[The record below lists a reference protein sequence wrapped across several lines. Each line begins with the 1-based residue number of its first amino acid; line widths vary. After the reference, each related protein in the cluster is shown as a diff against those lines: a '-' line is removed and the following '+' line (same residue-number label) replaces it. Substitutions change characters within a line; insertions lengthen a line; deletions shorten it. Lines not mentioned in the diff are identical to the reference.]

1 MLYRRT
7 TSSSQTTITLMSD
20 YPDKRLALG
29 IGFDHLLK
37 YRYATILRT
46 VIDKDIVE
54 RVVGLFEE

>member
-1 MLYRRT
+1 
-7 TSSSQTTITLMSD
+7 MSD
-20 YPDKRLALG
+20 NPNKRLALG